1 MLCQCLEHR
10 GQQQTHRAAD
20 AGAKQRW
27 SNGIGRARNFR
38 CRQKPICP
46 RISRLVFCAVV
57 LNVGKCQSATRCF
70 VTVIVTDLYSEACPA
85 LQYFIRRH
93 AVSGGVL
100 QGNRLSLLCF
110 MTSLLAG
117 RERGSVQLINASN
130 PLPASINGAISINGT
145 SVHKRRNVDSTKRQ
159 PFVDTGFNRRSSV
172 TWQSVDRN

>member
-1 MLCQCLEHR
+1 MTLCQCLEHR

-27 SNGIGRARNFR
+27 SNGIDKARNFR

-85 LQYFIRRH
+85 LQYFIRRLT
-93 AVSGGVL
+93 ASGGVL
-100 QGNRLSLLCF
+100 QRNGLSLSAVLYDVITGRQRTRICS
-110 MTSLLAG
+110 TDQCIESLAC
-117 RERGSVQLINASN
+117 A
-130 PLPASINGAISINGT
+130 
-145 SVHKRRNVDSTKRQ
+145 HKRRNIHKRHK
-159 PFVDTGFNRRSSV
+159 RS
-172 TWQSVDRN
+172 